1 MELGSAE
8 KANNCNL
15 SLFVTYRSSLG
26 LRFQVKRI
34 TMNIKVIVVALIIG
48 VLLLQID
55 AGRSKSSR
63 KKTTDRGDSS
73 EITSSSSKND
83 DEDGRRREKNHEHE
97 REQRMGEKKD
107 RKHSS
112 SSSEEDDKD
121 EKNETAINL
130 GNKMRQK
137 RETNFKKEQHFKQSF
152 LLPWMKRDIRAGVN
166 TTEPSSETKRNE
178 KNTDG
183 KNDRLKDS
191 IQYL

>member
-8 KANNCNL
+8 KAKGIFINIKIKY
-15 SLFVTYRSSLG
+15 VKET
-26 LRFQVKRI
+26 VKRI